1 VRQNEI
7 KEVSSTDENSKND
20 IDDTDLQNMNPKMQ
34 GSLEFSMQDSTSNIF
49 DDLIMKKLK
58 KSVNEGEIE
67 MMKED
72 HLYFTIQRISDE
84 ILSQFSSLKSVSSQ
98 MGIQNHI
105 AKIIKKLKTKK
116 QSFNKLFDFKDPNEE
131 KKTIS
136 DYKALESILIK
147 NYEKSSHEIKNI
159 REKMS
164 MLNKY
169 LHDSKL
175 EIKAKFHELEYLRK
189 RISEIEDK
197 PDIVNQKPGSGIHG
211 KRSTNA
217 GVVEEYL
224 KTQKV
229 KGELKKQEGQVAQS
243 VTELEANIKRGCA
256 EMEVFEADMRAA
268 KNSKAY
274 TKLELKQMYLKLLKD
289 DGDLM

>member
-1 VRQNEI
+1 
-7 KEVSSTDENSKND
+7 
-20 IDDTDLQNMNPKMQ
+20 MQ

-58 KSVNEGEIE
+58 KSINDGEIE
-67 MMKED
+67 LMKDD

-116 QSFNKLFDFKDPNEE
+116 QSFNRLFDFKDPNEE

-136 DYKALESILIK
+136 DYKAVESILIK
-147 NYEKSSHEIKNI
+147 NYEKSSNEIKSI
-159 REKMS
+159 REKMQL
-164 MLNKY
+164 LNRY
-169 LHDSKL
+169 LHEMKL
-175 EIKAKFHELEYLRK
+175 EIKAKCHELEYLRK

-197 PDIVNQKPGSGIHG
+197 PEMVNQKPGSGIHG
-211 KRSTNA
+211 KRTTNA

-224 KTQKV
+224 KAQKV
-229 KGELKKQEGQVAQS
+229 KGELKKQEGQVAQG
-243 VTELEANIKRGCA
+243 VTELEANIKRGNA
-256 EMEVFEADMRAA
+256 EMEVLEADLRAA

-274 TKLELKQMYLKLLKD
+274 TKLELKQLYLKLLKD